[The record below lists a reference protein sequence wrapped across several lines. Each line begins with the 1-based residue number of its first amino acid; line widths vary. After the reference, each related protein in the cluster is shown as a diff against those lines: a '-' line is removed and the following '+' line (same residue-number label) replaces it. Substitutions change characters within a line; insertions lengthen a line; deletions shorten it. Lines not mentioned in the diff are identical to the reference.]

1 MNIVC
6 IGYRDWALEIYKS
19 LPQLH
24 PNKNFIILN
33 NPPNLDLLPLMNP
46 DLILWYGWSDIISSS
61 YLDNYNSIMLHPSPL
76 PKYRGGS
83 PIQNQIINGE
93 TISSVTLFKMD
104 QDIDTGGII
113 EQKEFSLEGNL
124 NDILNR
130 IINLGITLTNNLI
143 NNYPD
148 IILLPQD
155 DNESSYFKR
164 RKPFQSEITIEEI
177 ENTTAKK
184 LYNKIRALQDPYP
197 NAYITCKNNTKLYIT
212 HSHL

>member
-24 PNKNFIILN
+24 PNKNFIILK

-93 TISSVTLFKMD
+93 TISAVTLFKMD
-104 QDIDTGGII
+104 QGIDTGGII

-130 IINLGITLTNNLI
+130 IINLGITLSNLSAI
-143 NNYPD
+143 PA
-148 IILLPQD
+148 P
-155 DNESSYFKR
+155 
-164 RKPFQSEITIEEI
+164 RK
-177 ENTTAKK
+177 
-184 LYNKIRALQDPYP
+184 NKITDFFERFK
-197 NAYITCKNNTKLYIT
+197 IGIVSTRSSK
-212 HSHL
+212 SSGG

>member
-1 MNIVC
+1 MNVIC

-19 LPQLH
+19 LSQSH
-24 PNKNFIILN
+24 PDKNFIILN
-33 NPPNLDLLPLMNP
+33 NPPNLDLLHLINP
-46 DLILWYGWSDIISSS
+46 DLILWYGWSNIISSS

-93 TISSVTLFKMD
+93 TISAVTLFKMD
-104 QDIDTGGII
+104 QGIDTGGII

-124 NDILNR
+124 NDVLDR
-130 IINLGITLTNNLI
+130 IVNLGITLTNNLI

-148 IILLPQD
+148 ITLLPQD

-164 RKPFQSEITIEEI
+164 RKSFQSEITIEEI
-177 ENTTAKK
+177 ENTTAEQ

-212 HSHL
+212 NSHL